1 MGIPYGKQFITEEDV
16 KAVTDVLKSD
26 YLTQGPVINEFEKQ
40 FASYCNA
47 KYAVA
52 VSNGTAGL
60 HLATLALGIQEDE
73 YIITTPITF
82 VASANC
88 VSYCNGNVIFADIN
102 PETFLIDSNSI
113 LDAFKKNTDKKIV
126 GIIPVNF
133 AGKVVELD
141 KIKEI
146 ANKYNCWI
154 IEDACHSPG
163 GYFIDEKQKKQISG
177 NGKFADLSV
186 FSFHPVKHIATGEGG
201 MITTNNEAL
210 YNSLLMLRTHGITRN
225 TNDFINSIDFVSGN
239 STAKYS
245 SYPAW
250 YMEMQA
256 LGYNYRL
263 TDFQA
268 ALGISQLKRA
278 NEGLALRKELVKK
291 YITALT
297 GAKGMIYIPPFD
309 EGNAY
314 HLLVVQVE
322 NRRGLYDFLRS
333 HEVFTQIHYF
343 PVHLM
348 PFYQQKGWEIGDLV
362 NAEKYYAECISLP
375 LFPTL
380 TEEEFKLIIE
390 LIKEFYTKN

>member
-82 VASANC
+82 VASSNC

-210 YNSLLMLRTHGITRN
+210 YNSLLTLRTHGITRN

-297 GAKGMIYIPPFD
+297 GAKGMIYIPPYD

-348 PFYQQKGWEIGDLV
+348 PFYQNKGWKIGDLL

-380 TEEEFKLIIE
+380 SEEEFNLIID